1 MKKFMVLL
9 LSLMVFASLF
19 SSTSA
24 ADNCQ
29 NYKTGMKVWW
39 DGVEL
44 KPGQIGRLTIK
55 KDTPLFKLNGEKRT
69 LSRTLKAGEFYRI
82 YAFKPGLLSVGGGYF
97 VERDSRVTY
106 QTPSKTKLE
115 QVKQIQVCTI
125 ASKSRATFT
134 LKDSN
139 GTAYKVYAVGLDE
152 QKAYGSFSSS
162 ATWNSVWAGISEG
175 DVLYKGNYRL
185 YLQKLNSPVIANTGI
200 QIKDYVYNASRKMMY
215 QVPTYYIGQPDLLAI
230 ANTESSNFESA
241 DLYYVH
247 NGQLFRVKRSSSWAA
262 IGYTTRPSAVDK
274 LTYQTKDYNN
284 AEGVWTLN
292 TWTLNPNNA
301 EIMLIDSQDY

>member
-1 MKKFMVLL
+1 
-9 LSLMVFASLF
+9 
-19 SSTSA
+19 
-24 ADNCQ
+24 
-29 NYKTGMKVWW
+29 MKVWW

-162 ATWNSVWAGISEG
+162 ANWNSVWAGISEG

-185 YLQKLNSPVIANTGI
+185 YLQKLNSPVIADTGI

-247 NGQLFRVKRSSSWAA
+247 NDQLFRVKRSSSWAA

>member
-1 MKKFMVLL
+1 MKKFGALL
-9 LSLMVFASLF
+9 VSLIVFLCLF
-19 SSTSA
+19 SSASA

-29 NYKTGMKVWW
+29 NYKSGSKVWW
-39 DGVEL
+39 DGIEL

-125 ASKSRATFT
+125 ANKSRATFT
-134 LKDSN
+134 LKDSK
-139 GTAYKVYAVGLDE
+139 GISYKVYAVGSNE

-175 DVLYKGNYRL
+175 DVLYKGNYKL
-185 YLQKLNSPVIANTGI
+185 YLQKQNSPVIADTGI

-247 NGQLFRVKRSSSWAA
+247 NGQLFRVMRSGWAA
-262 IGYTTRPSAVDK
+262 IGYTTRPSTVDK

-284 AEGVWTLN
+284 ADGVWTLN
-292 TWTLNPNNA
+292 TWTLNPDNA
-301 EIMLIDSQDY
+301 EITLIDSQDY